1 MIESVILSLIYGPV
15 AITVGCWLFFAMLG
29 RANEEVVVCILSQKT
44 ASPSAESPRPTIALS
59 LESLHASRN
68 TRAYNSDSSL
78 RQSRRETF
86 AARLS

>member
-44 ASPSAESPRPTIALS
+44 ASPSAESPRPTIVLGYKFS
-59 LESLHASRN
+59 HASRN
-68 TRAYNSDSSL
+68 TRA
-78 RQSRRETF
+78 
-86 AARLS
+86 